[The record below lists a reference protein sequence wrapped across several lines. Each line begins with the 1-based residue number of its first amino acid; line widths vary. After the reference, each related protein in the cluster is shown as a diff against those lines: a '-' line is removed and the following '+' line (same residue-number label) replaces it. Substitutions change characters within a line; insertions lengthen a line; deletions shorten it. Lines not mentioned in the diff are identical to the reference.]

1 MLRQPDVD
9 GEEHAVELSA
19 AQAHEE
25 NVRIGADAR
34 IQMLAFRKYISQE
47 AAAEL
52 SRLAHR
58 GRPIVLRPV
67 TTGRLT
73 LGYIRDE
80 HCVCSSY

>member
-1 MLRQPDVD
+1 MDRGGRQVL
-9 GEEHAVELSA
+9 G
-19 AQAHEE
+19 
-25 NVRIGADAR
+25 
-34 IQMLAFRKYISQE
+34 FRKYIYISHE

-67 TTGRLT
+67 TIVRLT